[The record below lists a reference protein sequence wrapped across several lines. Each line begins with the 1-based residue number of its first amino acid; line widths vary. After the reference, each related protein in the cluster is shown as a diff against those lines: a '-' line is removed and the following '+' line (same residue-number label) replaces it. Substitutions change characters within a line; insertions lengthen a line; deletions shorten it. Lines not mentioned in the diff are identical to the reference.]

1 MINYFNEEIQLPK
14 LKRRIYSK
22 WIKSIIIEYGFTL
35 GEINYIF
42 CSDKYLLQ
50 INKQYLN
57 HDYFTD
63 IITFNYNIEK
73 FVSSDIYI
81 SIETVAK
88 NADYY
93 NVTFDNELNRVMIHG
108 ILHLLGFDDKTED
121 EKIVMK
127 EKEDEALDLL
137 SLLNK

>member
-22 WIKSIIIEYGFTL
+22 WIKSIIIEYGFKL

-42 CSDKYLLQ
+42 CSDKYILQ